1 MKKTMIMILALAM
14 SPVAL
19 TAQAKK
25 KTAAEL
31 AAERKAA
38 IDKTAVD
45 KRAAT
50 EQAAKDKEAALKKK
64 GEDAQSSALAA
75 ADKALSSLSL
85 MAWGGYNF
93 TVKNDSTFQKN
104 DTSSTYGGP
113 SGGVHGYYGGKL
125 QLGLSAAYIT
135 YANTPSTALSSATT
149 VSIIPVEARVRYML
163 GDMFFVGAF
172 AGYGAY
178 LATPENTAG
187 KPGFITSGLYAGLN
201 YAISNDLSI
210 ALFCDA
216 RYLGSLNTELD
227 NTVAKGNVLV
237 TPAIGAYFKF

>member
-1 MKKTMIMILALAM
+1 
-14 SPVAL
+14 
-19 TAQAKK
+19 
-25 KTAAEL
+25 
-31 AAERKAA
+31 
-38 IDKTAVD
+38 
-45 KRAAT
+45 
-50 EQAAKDKEAALKKK
+50 
-64 GEDAQSSALAA
+64 
-75 ADKALSSLSL
+75 

-135 YANTPSTALSSATT
+135 YMNTQAVAATATTPAVSATT
-149 VSIIPVEARVRYML
+149 ISIIPVEARVRYML